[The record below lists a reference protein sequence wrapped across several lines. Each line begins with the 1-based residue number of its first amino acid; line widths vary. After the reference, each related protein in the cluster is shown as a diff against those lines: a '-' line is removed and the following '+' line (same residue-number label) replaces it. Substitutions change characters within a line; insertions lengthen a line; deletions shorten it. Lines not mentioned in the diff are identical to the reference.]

1 MIAKIFK
8 KKKKNS
14 QQSTWYSWCLSDLVL
29 LSFGISSKAVCFRSI
44 WNSGFLLSDQ
54 ISGLVSPLF
63 YDYISLSADHIGY
76 IVLTSCWYLFSFLTI
91 DYLPVTILT
100 FTPSSLMLRRSC
112 FRQLPQILPAYSL
125 KQCRRCQFHALA
137 TPLFKYDS
145 SNDNGN
151 SNKMKP
157 SDTNRNSKQN
167 SMEED
172 LEASSSNSD
181 MGVDDITTLR
191 SDKQQITPRRRDSS
205 NWSRK
210 PPYQQHYSNSQ
221 KIET

>member
-1 MIAKIFK
+1 
-8 KKKKNS
+8 
-14 QQSTWYSWCLSDLVL
+14 
-29 LSFGISSKAVCFRSI
+29 
-44 WNSGFLLSDQ
+44 
-54 ISGLVSPLF
+54 
-63 YDYISLSADHIGY
+63 
-76 IVLTSCWYLFSFLTI
+76 
-91 DYLPVTILT
+91 
-100 FTPSSLMLRRSC
+100 
-112 FRQLPQILPAYSL
+112 
-125 KQCRRCQFHALA
+125 
-137 TPLFKYDS
+137 
-145 SNDNGN
+145 
-151 SNKMKP
+151 MKP

-167 SMEED
+167 SMGED